1 MYLGNE
7 LVHFV
12 GKSLQDSVVVKL
24 LNDMGHS
31 KPITKPKRGEKDI
44 NIEHFEKGIG
54 LVFQLA
60 ETLPDA
66 YGGKFA
72 EGELVLHTIFF
83 RPAKDPSAAIYSDLP
98 FGLRFS
104 MSRADGRGMMGE
116 PEWVSS
122 FEAADRW
129 LVDNR
134 KIHIVFLEDESAVED
149 IAVFLPD

>member
-1 MYLGNE
+1 MYSGNQ
-7 LVHFV
+7 L
-12 GKSLQDSVVVKL
+12 VKL
-24 LNDMGHS
+24 LGKSVLDSEVVQLLNDIGHT
-31 KPITKPKRGEKDI
+31 KPVKKPKRGENDI
-44 NIEHFEKGIG
+44 NVERFEKGIG